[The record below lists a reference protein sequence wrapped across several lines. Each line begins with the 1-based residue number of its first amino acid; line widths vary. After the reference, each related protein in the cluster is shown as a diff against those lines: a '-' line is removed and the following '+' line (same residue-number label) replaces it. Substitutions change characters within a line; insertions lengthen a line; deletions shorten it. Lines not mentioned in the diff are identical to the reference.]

1 MAFLK
6 SKNMIYKAD
15 WGRERHDVDRPFT
28 SRLTSKFGP
37 NAARQYAEYYSRQQ
51 HQHQQCVSSP
61 SSQSSPASA
70 RGHAGSLLPPRT
82 LLPRTASSQ
91 AARGPHPPPPLIPRP
106 LMSAAQ
112 VRIATAALI
121 DAHPPRPVTA
131 ILANVPPPAP
141 MPLLEH
147 LHPSTFVPVPP
158 SPRPGSHRVRAARE
172 VPCAELEQIMQA
184 HYKHAMPPMMPGA
197 NSASA
202 GTPRRLCTAGDGIR
216 NEVRPKSKSI
226 PRAFPGA
233 RPALQANRLPPPG
246 LPADK
251 TSAEAEPQRA
261 RPPFMTV
268 SHDEWRPPGQAWR
281 IWRRLSGPAARRPG
295 SARDIVFEGGI
306 WTGLK

>member
-1 MAFLK
+1 MHAVYVRKEFCRHLFLNHK
-6 SKNMIYKAD
+6 EPGFGI
-15 WGRERHDVDRPFT
+15 GRRAERSINSGV
-28 SRLTSKFGP
+28 
-37 NAARQYAEYYSRQQ
+37 
-51 HQHQQCVSSP
+51 C
-61 SSQSSPASA
+61 
-70 RGHAGSLLPPRT
+70 
-82 LLPRTASSQ
+82 
-91 AARGPHPPPPLIPRP
+91 ARGPTKSSLPLLTRITSPSTPVLPHLSPRKAARVP
-106 LMSAAQ
+106 HLPQPLVPQLMSADQ
-112 VRIATAALI
+112 LRIATAALVN
-121 DAHPPRPVTA
+121 AHQPRSATV
-131 ILANVPPPAP
+131 ILANVPTT
-141 MPLLEH
+141 LLEH
-147 LHPSTFVPVPP
+147 LQPSAFAPPAHPFL
-158 SPRPGSHRVRAARE
+158 RPGSLRVR
-172 VPCAELEQIMQA
+172 AELEQTMQA
-184 HYKHAMPPMMPGA
+184 HYKDVKPPMMPGA

-216 NEVRPKSKSI
+216 NEVRPKSI

>member
-1 MAFLK
+1 M
-6 SKNMIYKAD
+6 
-15 WGRERHDVDRPFT
+15 
-28 SRLTSKFGP
+28 
-37 NAARQYAEYYSRQQ
+37 
-51 HQHQQCVSSP
+51 
-61 SSQSSPASA
+61 PASA
-70 RGHAGSLLPPRT
+70 RGPAKSSLPLLTRITSPSTPVLPHLSPRK
-82 LLPRTASSQ
+82 
-91 AARGPHPPPPLIPRP
+91 AARVPHLPQPLVPQ
-106 LMSAAQ
+106 LMSADQ
-112 VRIATAALI
+112 LRIATAALVN
-121 DAHPPRPVTA
+121 AHQPRSATA
-131 ILANVPPPAP
+131 ILANVPAPPAP
-141 MPLLEH
+141 TTLLEH
-147 LHPSTFVPVPP
+147 LQTSAFAPAHPY
-158 SPRPGSHRVRAARE
+158 PRPSSHRVRAE
-172 VPCAELEQIMQA
+172 VACADLEQTMQA
-184 HYKHAMPPMMPGA
+184 HYKDVKPPMMPGA

-216 NEVRPKSKSI
+216 NEVRPKSI